1 MPGPSSSNANSVD
14 SEEAIRRLAGKQ
26 NRMKEADIDIREVHE
41 DDMKG
46 DPRVWLTKAMTE
58 EQAPR
63 PSGKG
68 PRGLARSRHQ
78 ITYLAHMA
86 QEREWELKQEW
97 SQAAHNRRASANKYG
112 FI

>member
-1 MPGPSSSNANSVD
+1 MVLILLTMLMMS
-14 SEEAIRRLAGKQ
+14 RRLAGKQ

-63 PSGKG
+63 PSGG
-68 PRGLARSRHQ
+68 S
-78 ITYLAHMA
+78 
-86 QEREWELKQEW
+86 
-97 SQAAHNRRASANKYG
+97 
-112 FI
+112 